1 MKKYRVAIIGC
12 GGIANS
18 KHMPALALNPQT
30 EMVAFCD
37 IIVERAEAAA
47 KKYGTPDA
55 KVYEDYRE
63 LLKDESID
71 NVHVCTP
78 NRMHSVISVDA
89 LDAGKNVLCEK
100 PMAINAEEAKRMIE
114 ARDRNGK
121 ILTVG
126 FQYRRRVMSEKMKAV
141 IDTGAL
147 GDIYFAKANAIR
159 RRMLPAHGVFLDK
172 YEQGG
177 GTLID
182 NGCHALDLTLWMI
195 NNYEPE
201 YVLGSTYD
209 KLAKTSMPGEQGNMM
224 GPWDPEAFEV
234 EDAGF
239 ALIKMKNGATVILE
253 STWALNMI
261 YAKNDCCTIC
271 GTKAGISM
279 ELDPTFKSIRT
290 ERLMFNNIVADRPA
304 ITEIEV
310 PNDYAPNFRGP
321 NANDKEL
328 ANFLA
333 AIEGTAELI
342 VKPEQAYVVTRI
354 LDAIYKSQEIGGAV
368 YFED

>member
-1 MKKYRVAIIGC
+1 MKKTRVAIIGC

-18 KHMPALALNPQT
+18 KHMPALQKNGRT

-37 IIVERAEAAA
+37 LIIERAEAAA

-55 KVYEDYRE
+55 KVYTDYRE
-63 LLKDESID
+63 LLKDTSID

-78 NRMHSVISVDA
+78 NRMHSVITVDA
-89 LDAGKNVLCEK
+89 LDSGKNVLCEK
-100 PMAINAEEAKRMIE
+100 PMAINAEEAKKMLE
-114 ARDRNGK
+114 ARDRSGK
-121 ILTVG
+121 VLTIG
-126 FQYRRRVMSEKMKAV
+126 FQYRRRIMSEKMKAV
-141 IDTGAL
+141 IDSGAL
-147 GDIYFAKANAIR
+147 GEIYFAKANGIR
-159 RRMLPAHGVFLDK
+159 RRLLPAHGVFLDK

-182 NGCHALDLTLWMI
+182 NGCHALDMTLWMI

-209 KLAKTSMPGEQGNMM
+209 KLAKCSRPGNQGNLM
-224 GPWDPEAFEV
+224 GTWDPDAFEV

-239 ALIKMKNGATVILE
+239 AMIKMKNGATVILE
-253 STWALNMI
+253 SSWALNYI
-261 YAKNDCCTIC
+261 YGKNDCCTIC
-271 GTKAGISM
+271 GTKGGISM
-279 ELDPTFKSIRT
+279 ELDEAQKSLRPQ
-290 ERLMFNNIVADRPA
+290 RLMFNNIVADRPA
-304 ITEIEV
+304 IQEIDV
-310 PNDYAPNFRGP
+310 PNEYDPNFRGI

-333 AIEGTAELI
+333 AIDGTEELI

-354 LDAIYKSQEIGGAV
+354 LDAIYKSSETGAAV
-368 YFED
+368 YFDD